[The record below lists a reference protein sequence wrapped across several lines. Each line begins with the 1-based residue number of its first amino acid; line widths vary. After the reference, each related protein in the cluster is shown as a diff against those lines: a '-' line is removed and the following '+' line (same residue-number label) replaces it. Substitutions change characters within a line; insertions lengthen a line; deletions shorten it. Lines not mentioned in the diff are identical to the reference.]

1 MGNVLTKAA
10 SRRATLLLAAT
21 ILLAIVLRVGFVFT
35 LEEDLYWPDPHYYDL
50 IAWRIVSGEPLQQAI
65 SRAPFQAFVMAVPYW
80 LAGHSY
86 RAAYLFQAFLG
97 GLIPLLVFLIGRHL
111 KSPAVGLVAALLS
124 AVYPYYVYIAGA
136 LYATQTTTILLL
148 AVVWAALKS
157 RESGAWGHL
166 IGQGVALGALIL
178 TRSIS
183 VALLPLAFLWN
194 LRGRRPLVS
203 AVLVCAV
210 AVAVVSPWSV
220 RNYLANDEFIPVSVG
235 GGKEFLSGNNP
246 DYSATIRRYEL
257 IPDELEAVRESMTPA
272 AWDRLCWQEGLALVR
287 ENPGRS
293 ARLYVSKLLGLYRFA
308 PETISENEFTS
319 ARTKWI
325 SMLSYGP
332 VLLCGLAGIWL
343 ERRRWRR
350 YAPVLGAIGAYTFVY
365 PAFTTCVRYRVPI
378 DAYFMVF
385 AAVTIVWAWSGLRAR
400 GGRRP
405 QEMGGFP
412 RSSA

>member
-1 MGNVLTKAA
+1 
-10 SRRATLLLAAT
+10 LLAGT
-21 ILLAIVLRVGFVFT
+21 IVLAVVLRVGFVLT

-50 IAWRIVSGEPLQQAI
+50 IAWRIVSGEPLEQAI

-86 RAAYLFQAFLG
+86 RAAYLFQAALA

-111 KSPAVGLVAALLS
+111 KNATVGLVAALLS
-124 AVYPYYVYIAGA
+124 AIYPYYVYIAGA

-148 AVVWAALKS
+148 VVVLAALKY
-157 RESGAWGHL
+157 RESGSWVPL
-166 IGQGVALGALIL
+166 IGQGLALGALIL

-183 VALLPLAFLWN
+183 VALLPVAFLWN
-194 LRGRRPLVS
+194 LRGRR
-203 AVLVCAV
+203 AIAQAALVCAV

-220 RNYLANDEFIPVSVG
+220 RNYLANGEFIPVSVG

-257 IPDELEAVRESMTPA
+257 IPDDLEAVRDSMRPGE
-272 AWDRLCWQEGLALVR
+272 WDRLCWKRGLELVR
-287 ENPGRS
+287 KSPGTS
-293 ARLYVSKLLGLYRFA
+293 ARLYVSKLLGLYRMA

-319 ARTKWI
+319 ARTRWI
-325 SMLSYGP
+325 SILSYGP
-332 VLLCGLAGIWL
+332 VLVCGLAGVWL

-350 YAPVLGAIGAYTFVY
+350 YAPLLGVILTYSLVY

-378 DAYFMVF
+378 DAFFMLF
-385 AAVTIVWAWSGLRAR
+385 AAVALVWAWKRLGARLGRTAR
-400 GGRRP
+400 GPDGRE
-405 QEMGGFP
+405 Q
-412 RSSA
+412 